1 MADDLFT
8 LQAVIVEERLI
19 RHHVAVLAVDH
30 HDHFMKSVDGMAISL
45 QPGFSQL
52 AAGDVFDDAYAH
64 WGRVSVARASRNRD
78 PYPNQLAV
86 FTPIA
91 HLQLELRQLA
101 GPEVRDKGR
110 AGRTVFFAGK
120 VDVRCGP
127 KLFLRVPHHIPI
139 SAIRRYKPAIHI
151 RYRDAHGRVV
161 EEGAPAVPCVF
172 DTRLATRRGRSTRRC
187 GGRWRRPEY

>member
-30 HDHFMKSVDGMAISL
+30 HDHFMKSLDGMAISL

-64 WGRVSVARASRNRD
+64 WGRVSVARAFRNRD

-91 HLQLELRQLA
+91 LLQLELRRSEEHTSELQS
-101 GPEVRDKGR
+101 
-110 AGRTVFFAGK
+110 
-120 VDVRCGP
+120 
-127 KLFLRVPHHIPI
+127 LR
-139 SAIRRYKPAIHI
+139 
-151 RYRDAHGRVV
+151 
-161 EEGAPAVPCVF
+161 
-172 DTRLATRRGRSTRRC
+172 
-187 GGRWRRPEY
+187 

>member
-30 HDHFMKSVDGMAISL
+30 HDHFMKSLDGMAISL

-91 HLQLELRQLA
+91 HLQAAVSPARSVSPLA
-101 GPEVRDKGR
+101 SR
-110 AGRTVFFAGK
+110 A
-120 VDVRCGP
+120 P
-127 KLFLRVPHHIPI
+127 
-139 SAIRRYKPAIHI
+139 S
-151 RYRDAHGRVV
+151 
-161 EEGAPAVPCVF
+161 
-172 DTRLATRRGRSTRRC
+172 RS
-187 GGRWRRPEY
+187 RWPGSHW